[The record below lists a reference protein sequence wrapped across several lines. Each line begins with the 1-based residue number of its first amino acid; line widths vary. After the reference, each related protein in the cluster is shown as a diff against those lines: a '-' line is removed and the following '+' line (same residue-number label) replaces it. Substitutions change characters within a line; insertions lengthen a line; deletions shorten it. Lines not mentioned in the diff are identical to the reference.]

1 MVRSFFTW
9 AVALSTLLVLGC
21 AKDSGPATASVSGTV
36 YLDDKPLE
44 GVEVNFFSQE
54 QSFLASGITDSS
66 GKYALYQGAVAG
78 ENKVW
83 ITKVQT
89 SDGDPAA
96 MEDDPD
102 TDPGMMEAM
111 SGADTVEEAATE
123 SDQLPK
129 KFSDSEETV
138 LKFSVPAG
146 GTSSADFKLTSDKPA
161 SE

>member
-9 AVALSTLLVLGC
+9 AVALASLLVLGC
-21 AKDSGPATASVSGTV
+21 AKDSGPVTVSVSGTV

-54 QSFLASGITDSS
+54 QTFLASGLTDSS

-83 ITKVQT
+83 ITKAQT

-96 MEDDPD
+96 MDENPD
-102 TDPGMMEAM
+102 SDPGMMAAM
-111 SGADTVEEAATE
+111 TGADTIEEKAEE

-129 KFSDSEETV
+129 KFSDSEATV

-146 GTSSADFKLTSDKPA
+146 GTSSADFKLTS
-161 SE
+161 E